1 VSSLDLETLSFDPAT
16 GTVVVV
22 AVDDETGRVLMVAHA
37 DREALDATIATG
49 EMHYRSRRRGRW
61 HKGATSGNVQRL
73 VALDS
78 DCDGDTVLA
87 RVRPAG
93 PACHNGTLSC
103 FADSAAG
110 SLGHLDGVVAD
121 RGVAPQPG
129 SYTNRLLADGNL
141 VVKKLG
147 EECAEV
153 VAALTSGESD
163 ALAEEVADLLFHLVV
178 ALHSR
183 GRSLDDVQ
191 RVLAERRRNADDA

>member
-1 VSSLDLETLSFDPAT
+1 MSSLNLEDLTFDPVT

-22 AVDDETGRVLMVAHA
+22 TVDDATGRVLMVAHA
-37 DREALDATIATG
+37 DREALERSVATG
-49 EMHYRSRRRGRW
+49 EMHYRSRRRGLW
-61 HKGATSGNVQRL
+61 HKGATSGNIQR
-73 VALDS
+73 VIALQP

-93 PACHNGTLSC
+93 PACHNGTTSC
-103 FADSAAG
+103 FAGSAAG
-110 SLGHLDGVVAD
+110 SLGQLGDVVAD
-121 RGVAPQPG
+121 RVVAPQLG
-129 SYTNRLLADGNL
+129 SYTNLLLSDDNL

-153 VAALTSGESD
+153 VAAFASGRPGD
-163 ALAEEVADLLFHLVV
+163 LAAEVADLFFHLVV

-191 RVLAERRRNADDA
+191 QVLAERRRRAEDA